1 MWVSLAFS
9 RCWNNHVFFWFSHL
23 GQLQLGVLHN
33 SCESVKEKGNM
44 KEGWNPC
51 WTTGLLKSV
60 LELQSIC
67 LRVMESVIWE
77 ITHPKPDLP
86 SQPGGET
93 LHFWKFGMWK
103 QLIGFYIPIS
113 IWGGTRFI
121 EAGVRLERGLQRGH
135 QAVGRIT
142 LTSLQSV
149 GLSLW
154 GTGVTMWLVDL
165 FQKPLDSKSKFKACI
180 ILCCIIYITYLSVTL
195 PI

>member
-1 MWVSLAFS
+1 
-9 RCWNNHVFFWFSHL
+9 
-23 GQLQLGVLHN
+23 
-33 SCESVKEKGNM
+33 
-44 KEGWNPC
+44 
-51 WTTGLLKSV
+51 
-60 LELQSIC
+60 
-67 LRVMESVIWE
+67 
-77 ITHPKPDLP
+77 
-86 SQPGGET
+86 
-93 LHFWKFGMWK
+93 MWK